1 LLAVLTFYLA
11 SIELYDMSDVCALI
25 AVDIVESIE
34 GACEFT
40 QPATGANAFVKYEDL
55 LLCDF
60 SQSIFSPE
68 LTQYHVL
75 SSIYS
80 LPWRIFGVEAS

>member
-1 LLAVLTFYLA
+1 LTFYLA
-11 SIELYDMSDVCALI
+11 SIELYDMSDVCSLVTI
-25 AVDIVESIE
+25 DIVELRE
-34 GACEFT
+34 GACEFA
-40 QPATGANAFVKYEDL
+40 QPAAGADALVKYEDL